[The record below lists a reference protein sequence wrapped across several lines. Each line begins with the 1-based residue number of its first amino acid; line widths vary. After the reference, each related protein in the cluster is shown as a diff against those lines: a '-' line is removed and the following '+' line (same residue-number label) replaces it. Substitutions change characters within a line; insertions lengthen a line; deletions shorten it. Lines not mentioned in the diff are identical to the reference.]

1 MEVVWEARAVC
12 NPHTVMAVFVE
23 LSSFLVGGD
32 CQGAMVD
39 LLVALPAA
47 EYLPLTLELYKNVYT
62 FTNTRWVR
70 RVVCVCV
77 RICVYARAH
86 ACVRLCVTA
95 RVV

>member
-1 MEVVWEARAVC
+1 MVWEARAVC

-70 RVVCVCV
+70 WWCLFVCVFVCMRAHMRACVCV
-77 RICVYARAH
+77 
-86 ACVRLCVTA
+86 
-95 RVV
+95 